1 MKQED
6 KKFVIQQH
14 AQGPYIH
21 WDLMLETDGI
31 LQTYRLDK
39 SPQQLAD
46 DPAAGAVKISNHPL
60 KFLTYE
66 GLVNKGLGEVS
77 ISDSGEYEIIRQSND
92 QIELDLTGKILK
104 GKFTLTHLDSDNWQF
119 AKSDI

>member
-1 MKQED
+1 MERKD

-14 AQGPYIH
+14 AQGPHIH
-21 WDLMLETDGI
+21 WDLMLETEGV
-31 LQTYRLDK
+31 LQTYRLDR

-46 DPAAGAVKISNHPL
+46 NPAAGAVRISNHPL

-77 ISDSGEYEIIRQSND
+77 IADSGAYKMTRQ
-92 QIELDLTGKILK
+92 LDDRIDLALAGKILK
-104 GKFTLTHLDSDNWQF
+104 GQFTLTHIEADNWKF
-119 AKSDI
+119 AGSGT